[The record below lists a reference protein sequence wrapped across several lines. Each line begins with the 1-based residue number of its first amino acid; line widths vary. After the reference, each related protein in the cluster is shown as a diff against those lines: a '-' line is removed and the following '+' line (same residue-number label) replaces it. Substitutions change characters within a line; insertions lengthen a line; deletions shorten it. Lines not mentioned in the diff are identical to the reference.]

1 MSDQNAQ
8 NTDEIR
14 TLEDEGMCAVVVDD
28 GHRVIDI
35 VDIHPDLKMDADGEP
50 DLVGSY
56 EIQNNAKDRRAY
68 IKLQGPI
75 GGPSFS
81 GAFLDELDAKAK
93 TAKNIDLVINSTGGS
108 VFGAVQ
114 IYNALVRHPAKVRV
128 KIEGVAASAATLI
141 AMAGDEIHIAE
152 NATMMFHE
160 VRPTEKSLESML
172 ELVQRA
178 NESIKK
184 TYHARTNISME
195 RLNEIF
201 GSNKDHWYS
210 AEEAVEAGFA
220 DKITPLKPVP
230 TQPQPSNDYQ
240 ENILCGFEHEAA
252 LQLVNEL
259 DSLFES
265 EPVATQSEQEPAAE
279 LELALTASADSFP
292 APESSVASDEG
303 EPQEPAS
310 QPESQRPVASLTGTQ
325 KVFESWLE
333 ARLGADEV
341 ANLTPEQRASWKNVY
356 DGGVQVP
363 AQASAPAAEQV
374 SQSFNEPVDVQN
386 VDVEAELRSKTVAFF
401 KRRDEILAKCGEFT
415 SLATDAIA
423 HNWGDDILDAKL
435 AAAKA
440 QKEAA
445 EAKAQLEAASK
456 VDPGFGGTLAIHTP
470 SLPENCSQEDVVS
483 CAFALSLGMREGDL
497 INPIGE
503 MDYQTQMNLGAN
515 ELRAYPP
522 QVVDAAR
529 KMRGFGLQELISHC
543 AGHRGF
549 WRGDDTVEAAL
560 GYPTNS
566 FSSARFPKVL
576 EEIVNR
582 NIIAQYKKVT
592 PQWDRV
598 AQAVSVQDYRETMF
612 YRVFGS
618 GPWDPIE
625 CGEALKHGQLDA
637 SESHRVKAKT
647 WGQVLSVCHEHIVNG
662 DLGPIVSFVEMM
674 ATQGRFAPEFA
685 LWELI
690 STEATTASG
699 TFDFDDPASL
709 DALWVA
715 WTTVMEGDPNDT
727 TDMAGRKI
735 AIGLEPGLIVYNHR
749 NDLKMRRLLGGVPAV
764 AAEGAL
770 GGNQDT
776 FRLTHLMN
784 LFADRFTPVSSP
796 LYSLTDAVSLM
807 TAPNI
812 APAYKIAFLYGR
824 QTPTLKRLQPANNML
839 GVDLQGTI
847 DFGVT
852 STDSYLR
859 KSSKD

>member
-1 MSDQNAQ
+1 MTKETKETSRQDVLA
-8 NTDEIR
+8 D
-14 TLEDEGMCAVVVDD
+14 LEDAGVSMLVVDSND
-28 GHRVIDI
+28 RVIDI
-35 VDIHPDLKMDADGEP
+35 VDIDPDLKMETGDEP

-93 TAKNIDLVINSTGGS
+93 TAKNLDLVINSTGGS

-178 NESIKK
+178 NEAIKK
-184 TYHARTNISME
+184 TYHARTGISME
-195 RLNEIF
+195 RLSEIF
-201 GSNKDHWYS
+201 DSNKDHWYS
-210 AEEAVEAGFA
+210 ADEAVEAGFA
-220 DKITPLKPVP
+220 DKITPLKPVSK
-230 TQPQPSNDYQ
+230 QPQPSNDYQ

-252 LQLVNEL
+252 LQLVNEM
-259 DSLFES
+259 DSIFDP
-265 EPVATQSEQEPAAE
+265 EPVATKTEQEPAAE
-279 LELALTASADSFP
+279 LELALTASADSS
-292 APESSVASDEG
+292 APESSEASNES

-310 QPESQRPVASLTGTQ
+310 DPEPQQPVAFLTGTQ
-325 KVFESWLE
+325 NVFESWLE

-341 ANLTPEQRASWKNVY
+341 ANLTPEQRASWKSVY
-356 DGGVQVP
+356 DGGVQ
-363 AQASAPAAEQV
+363 PAAEAPAEPV
-374 SQSFNEPVDVQN
+374 AQSYDEPVDVEN
-386 VDVEAELRSKTVAFF
+386 VNVEDELRAQTVAFF
-401 KRRDEILAKCGEFT
+401 KRRDEILAKCSEFPA
-415 SLATDAIA
+415 LATDAIA
-423 HNWGDDILDAKL
+423 HNWGDDILNAKL

-445 EAKAQLEAASK
+445 EAKAQLEAASQE
-456 VDPGFGGTLAIHTP
+456 DPGFGGTLAIHTP
-470 SLPENCSQEDVVS
+470 SLPENFSQDDVVA

-497 INPIGE
+497 INPVGE
-503 MDYQTQMNLGAN
+503 MDYQAQMDLGAN
-515 ELRAYPP
+515 ELTAYAP

-592 PQWDRV
+592 PQWDKV

-625 CGEALKHGQLDA
+625 CGEVLKHGQLDA

-662 DLGPIVSFVEMM
+662 DLGPITSFVQMM

-685 LWELI
+685 LWDLV
-690 STEATTASG
+690 STEADTNAG
-699 TFDFDDPASL
+699 TFDFDNPQSL
-709 DALWVA
+709 DDLWVA
-715 WTTVMEGDPNDT
+715 WTTVMESDPNDT
-727 TDMAGRKI
+727 TEATNRNI

-749 NDLKMRRLLGGVPAV
+749 NDLKMRRLLGGNPTI
-764 AAEGAL
+764 AAQGAL
-770 GGNQDT
+770 GGNQAT
-776 FRLTHLMN
+776 FATTHLLN
-784 LFADRFTPVSSP
+784 LFSDRFTPVSSP
-796 LYSLTDAVSLM
+796 LYSHTDAVSLM

-812 APAYKIAFLYGR
+812 APAYKIAFLFGR